1 MVLKNKWKKRS
12 LYGNQLL
19 TKIKKISKLLN
30 TEIEKEIP
38 DVVTIGHY
46 CKMYGYLVQVQ
57 LSNISKVEEFDMSEI
72 MDRYNEHK
80 ERIQEV
86 STGHNNATGIIAT
99 R

>member
-30 TEIEKEIP
+30 EAIEKDNP

-57 LSNISKVEEFDMSEI
+57 LSNISKVEEFDMGEI

-80 ERIQEV
+80 ERVQEI
-86 STGHNNATGIIAT
+86 SKGNPTEAAIIT